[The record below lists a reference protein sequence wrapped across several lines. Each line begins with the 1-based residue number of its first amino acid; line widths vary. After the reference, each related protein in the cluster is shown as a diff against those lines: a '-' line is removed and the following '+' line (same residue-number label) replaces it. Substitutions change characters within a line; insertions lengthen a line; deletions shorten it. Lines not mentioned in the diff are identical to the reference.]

1 LATNLCQISKEPLQ
15 APSLNDKSNIYVCKL
30 GYIYNKEE
38 LLKKLIE
45 KQMPKEFIH
54 IKKLKDVKDVK
65 SEH

>member
-1 LATNLCQISKEPLQ
+1 LQ
-15 APSLNDKSNIYVCKL
+15 APSLNDKSNICACKL

-45 KQMPKEFIH
+45 KQIPKEFSH

>member
-1 LATNLCQISKEPLQ
+1 LQ
-15 APSLNDKSNIYVCKL
+15 APSLNDKSNICVCKL

-45 KQMPKEFIH
+45 KQMPKEFSH